1 MGRGSDVA
9 KQWWPMGVLLVLGV
23 VAALD
28 MTGRLDPI
36 VANLV
41 ARSPEFWSALA
52 AWVAV
57 LVGIATVVVAGR
69 YAKHQVDEAR
79 RTREEQAQ
87 PNVVIYTETTP
98 SHWQFLDVV
107 LKNFGTTPAFNVTVE
122 ITPQLRQTPDYA
134 GGETEAVP
142 FPKLTRTLAP
152 GQDLRTNWDFA
163 VGREEYNTKLRAQL
177 DKGELSDE
185 QFREKEL
192 KSQHE
197 AIVRYEDSRE
207 NKYETRSILDF
218 DLLRDTMR
226 VSTHTVHELT
236 KETKKQVEQLAK
248 ITCILG
254 GFGKEHEGVWVYP
267 SSADDER
274 QYKADYAEALNQ
286 RRQQSRERIFGRQP
300 LNSVQSETPGE
311 KQP

>member
-1 MGRGSDVA
+1 MERRSNAFAD
-9 KQWWPMGVLLVLGV
+9 WWPLGV
-23 VAALD
+23 VAILGGAAALD
-28 MTGRLDPI
+28 MTGRLDPL
-36 VANLV
+36 VTNLMGK
-41 ARSPEFWSALA
+41 SPDFWSALA

-57 LVGIATVVVAGR
+57 MVGIATVAVAGR

-87 PNVVIYTETTP
+87 PNVVIYTESTP

-122 ITPQLRQTPDYA
+122 ITPELRMTPAYA
-134 GGETEAVP
+134 GGEIEAVP

-163 VGREEYNTKLRAQL
+163 VDRQNHNDKLRAQL
-177 DKGELSDE
+177 EKSELTDE

-197 AIVRYEDSRE
+197 AIVRYEDSRK

-218 DLLRDTMR
+218 DMLRDTMR
-226 VSTHTVHELT
+226 IDTHTVHELT

-248 ITCILG
+248 ITGILG
-254 GFGKEHEGVWVYP
+254 GFGQEHKGVWIYP

-274 QYKADYAEALNQ
+274 QYKSDYAEALRQ
-286 RRQQSRERIFGRQP
+286 RRQQLGERIFRAQQR
-300 LNSVQSETPGE
+300 NNAKQSESGE
-311 KQP
+311 AKN